1 MDVNRDFAPG
11 LQPPQAV
18 TRNVLIE
25 LHHPILIKD
34 KSLTYM
40 ENFDFFKHSFSQQLL
55 HSGSDCA
62 SNPEHWRQLIVI
74 VSYSKPQHC
83 VEFNLCLHF
92 KES

>member
-40 ENFDFFKHSFSQQLL
+40 ENFMIFLNTVSPSNCYTQEATVLQILNIG
-55 HSGSDCA
+55 GS
-62 SNPEHWRQLIVI
+62 
-74 VSYSKPQHC
+74 
-83 VEFNLCLHF
+83 
-92 KES
+92 